1 MNFMK
6 NLFLILA
13 LAILPVIGLN
23 AQTVVK
29 IGSQTWT
36 AENLNVSTFRNGDPI
51 MEVKTYEE
59 WKKAKKDKIP
69 AFCHYNNDSTNGKKY
84 GKLYNAYAILD
95 PRGLA
100 PKEFHLPSVEEW
112 AKLGDEL
119 GGWKQAGDKLKNS
132 SEWDGT
138 NSTGFNAKPA
148 GIRYSDG
155 PNGFGGTYATLG
167 EIAYFWASNTRCSFY
182 FKTKKSYLGKMD
194 VLGGCFLSARC
205 IAD

>member
-1 MNFMK
+1 MRKF
-6 NLFLILA
+6 LFTYTFIFFVLF
-13 LAILPVIGLN
+13 VIN
-23 AQTVVK
+23 AQTTVK
-29 IGSQTWT
+29 IGNQAWT
-36 AENLNVSTFRNGDPI
+36 TENLNVSTFRNGDPI

-69 AFCHYNNDSTNGKKY
+69 AFCYYNNDSTNGIKY
-84 GKLYNAYAILD
+84 GKLYNAYAVLD

-100 PKEFHLPSVEEW
+100 PKGFHLPSVDEW

-132 SEWDGT
+132 TEWDGN
-138 NSTGFNAKPA
+138 NSTGFNAKPG

-167 EIAYFWASNTRCSFY
+167 EIAYFWAANTRVSFY
-182 FKTKKSYLGKMD
+182 FKTKKSYLGKME